1 MRSLCAKIVL
11 SIFAPKCLNLN
22 LLIIPLDSLLLV
34 LYRCCSRVLLTILSV
49 GQKSMSLHNLISS
62 IKMQE
67 EKTIRDIRKIKSLT
81 SSITTVESYSTVD

>member
-11 SIFAPKCLNLN
+11 SIFAPKCLNIN

-34 LYRCCSRVLLTILSV
+34 LHRCCSRVLLAILSV
-49 GQKSMSLHNLISS
+49 GQKGQKSLSLHNLISS
-62 IKMQE
+62 IKMRE

-81 SSITTVESYSTVD
+81 S